1 MCATPAR
8 RAAATRF
15 CVRRD
20 VLVAGAL
27 GGAVHDHVHAID
39 GSVDA
44 SVGEQVTL

>member
-1 MCATPAR
+1 MMCPTPAR
-8 RAAATRF
+8 RAAVARF
-15 CVRRD
+15 CVED
-20 VLVAGAL
+20 VLVPVP